1 MICAPVFLPLSP
13 SLSGYVRIIV
23 IIAIVIAII
32 IIIIIV
38 IIIIINNALI
48 KVMMVTWIR

>member
-32 IIIIIV
+32 IIIIV

>member
-32 IIIIIV
+32 IIIIV

-48 KVMMVTWIR
+48 KVMMVT